1 MELSIRRKAEQLYV
15 SVASDVEAE
24 REEGWGDVYLPHE
37 CLPEINRDEVNL
49 STEFCGRCFRYP
61 LMISAL
67 TGGHPEAAPVNEAL
81 ARAAEHFGIGMELG
95 SQSPLLG
102 SPEMGYTY
110 SIARAAAPSA
120 FLMAS
125 IGASQLIHQ
134 EGENACTLEQ
144 IQRLIKA
151 IRADA
156 LAIHLN
162 FLQESVMPEGD
173 AKAKGCTEAISMVA
187 QALSI
192 PVIVKETGAGIS
204 KAQALKLKRAGA
216 FALDI
221 GGAGGTS
228 MALVESHRARLHQNP
243 KYERLGTTFAHWGI
257 PTVISL
263 IEAKT
268 SGLPIIASGGIT
280 DGLQAAKALALGAD
294 LVGVARPLLRCAIK
308 GYEAVIEW
316 LDVFFSELSIAMF
329 LTSASSIKDLK
340 RKKVVILG
348 RSRQWLEQLG
358 YHLRG
363 TSE

>member
-1 MELSIRRKAEQLYV
+1 
-15 SVASDVEAE
+15 
-24 REEGWGDVYLPHE
+24 
-37 CLPEINRDEVNL
+37 
-49 STEFCGRCFRYP
+49 
-61 LMISAL
+61 
-67 TGGHPEAAPVNEAL
+67 
-81 ARAAEHFGIGMELG
+81 
-95 SQSPLLG
+95 
-102 SPEMGYTY
+102 
-110 SIARAAAPSA
+110 
-120 FLMAS
+120 
-125 IGASQLIHQ
+125 
-134 EGENACTLEQ
+134 
-144 IQRLIKA
+144 
-151 IRADA
+151 
-156 LAIHLN
+156 
-162 FLQESVMPEGD
+162 
-173 AKAKGCTEAISMVA
+173 
-187 QALSI
+187 
-192 PVIVKETGAGIS
+192 
-204 KAQALKLKRAGA
+204 
-216 FALDI
+216 
-221 GGAGGTS
+221 